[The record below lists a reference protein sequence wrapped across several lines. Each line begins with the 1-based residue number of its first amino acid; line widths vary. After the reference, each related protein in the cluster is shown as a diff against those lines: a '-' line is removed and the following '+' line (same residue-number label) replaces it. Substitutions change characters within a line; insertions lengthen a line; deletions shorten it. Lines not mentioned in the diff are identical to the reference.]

1 VWWSVDEGSARTTIP
16 MLAQWATECA
26 VARGTMYRSLSI
38 YASQRRSC
46 AQRPTVPSPPAWR
59 FLSAHTTD
67 RDRYLPLLVLLQR
80 LDVRLL
86 SGQNWVTSARPT
98 LDDAFETSMHLPD
111 VGGDLVCACRDISR
125 RSLVL
130 VLRTRLG
137 ARPCAAAH
145 PPPYVQ
151 EHLELVDLLGLWHG
165 AIQDQRQVDVD
176 VCCVSRRRWLRHV
189 VDMTSDLLCRNRTV
203 LVASELEAERSRR

>member
-1 VWWSVDEGSARTTIP
+1 MGRRSPSI
-16 MLAQWATECA
+16 CA
-26 VARGTMYRSLSI
+26 G
-38 YASQRRSC
+38 QRRSY

-80 LDVRLL
+80 LDVRLG
-86 SGQNWVTSARPT
+86 SGQNWITSVRPT
-98 LDDAFETSMHLPD
+98 LDDGFETSMHLPD
-111 VGGDLVCACRDISR
+111 VGTDLVCACRDISR

-130 VLRTRLG
+130 VLQTRLG
-137 ARPCAAAH
+137 ALPCAAAH

-151 EHLELVDLLGLWHG
+151 EHLELVNLLGLWHG
-165 AIQDQRQVDVD
+165 VIQDQRQVDVD
-176 VCCVSRRRWLRHV
+176 VCCVSRRRWLGDI
-189 VDMTSDLLCRNRTV
+189 VDVAIDLLCRNRTV